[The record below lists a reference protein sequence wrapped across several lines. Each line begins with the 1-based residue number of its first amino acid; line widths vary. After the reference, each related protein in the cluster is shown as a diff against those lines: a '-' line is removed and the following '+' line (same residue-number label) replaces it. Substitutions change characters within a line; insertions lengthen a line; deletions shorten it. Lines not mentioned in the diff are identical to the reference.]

1 MKWRILT
8 AMLSITTVTAF
19 AGAISGTL
27 AWYEY
32 STRASLSYEGTSVY
46 NTEQLQIGVSTSASI
61 NLVERTLF
69 ETSAASSDSIQAYT
83 LIDGQTSSFSEYVD
97 VDEDADGTMDTT
109 YWFVAP
115 GQAMKPEVIANYLD
129 KTNSNYDSIL
139 GANVLCP
146 ITTKAHTLDDQITNY
161 YRNPVAYK
169 NEFADA
175 DGSEYSQV
183 KFAFRV
189 LNSSD
194 NSFIKSQDIWLKD
207 AYCQAN
213 DGTTDALRL
222 YMEGERKGA
231 NDTRETTYTLF
242 NPNSTSDSYDV
253 VAGMLDLSGDGYYD
267 YVGSMFDKSQRTELI
282 YGIDNDSID
291 TSLVHTF
298 TTSDYD
304 GVNAYEYN
312 NINDYADVDENTE
325 FNTFYAQHEVGTKG
339 YVNYDN
345 IDLPK
350 AYYSGTNSIYPVDDH
365 GTLSGGRVLTSTSND
380 DLAIATLDM
389 TIFLEGWNHCIID
402 QTIGYYYNLG
412 LTFQINRVE

>member
-1 MKWRILT
+1 MGAAPDP
-8 AMLSITTVTAF
+8 AMGMGAPADPAAAAAPAAPDPA
-19 AGAISGTL
+19 AGAPGFNPEGDEDAPATADQSVAEATPETGEGSGD
-27 AWYEY
+27 E
-32 STRASLSYEGTSVY
+32 EV
-46 NTEQLQIGVSTSASI
+46 I
-61 NLVERTLF
+61 
-69 ETSAASSDSIQAYT
+69 
-83 LIDGQTSSFSEYVD
+83 D
-97 VDEDADGTMDTT
+97 VDEYSDGTMDTT

-115 GQAMKPEVIANYLD
+115 GQALKPEVIANYLD
-129 KTNSNYDSIL
+129 KTNSNFDSSF

-146 ITTKAHTLDDQITNY
+146 ITTKAHTLDDQITNF
-161 YRNPVAYK
+161 YRNPTAYK
-169 NEFADA
+169 NEFAA
-175 DGSEYSQV
+175 TEGNEYSHV

-189 LNSSD
+189 LSSSS
-194 NSFIKSQDIWLKD
+194 NTFVKNQDIWLQD
-207 AYCQAN
+207 AYCKAN

-222 YMEGERKGA
+222 YMEGVRKTSTGTE
-231 NDTRETTYTLF
+231 NTYTLF
-242 NPNSTSDSYDV
+242 NPNSASDSYDV

-282 YGIDNDSID
+282 YGIDNGSID
-291 TSLVHTF
+291 SSLVHTF
-298 TTSDYD
+298 TSSDYD

-312 NINDYADVDENTE
+312 NINNYADVDENTQ

-412 LTFQINRVE
+412 LTFKINRVE